1 MIKVHIFYHRLT
13 KVNLWSVPAPSICSA
28 ALLTFPHA
36 EVKAVASSLSDASGK
51 RSLNSCIA
59 PSNKM
64 LNHMYSLD
72 DYNIMT
78 WHANLNNVK

>member
-1 MIKVHIFYHRLT
+1 MVGTCT
-13 KVNLWSVPAPSICSA
+13 KHMLSSSVNIPTCRSQG
-28 ALLTFPHA
+28 
-36 EVKAVASSLSDASGK
+36 SLSDASGK